1 MFSEHEWLPWKFDRC
16 PPSFW
21 NVKSKRKFLDWA
33 GNQLGIKDLS
43 EWQNISAR
51 VKIKEKLFFDV
62 FLKTVID
69 MGGYSIFG
77 NREYSLPKLLEEVY
91 PEYQFQGLSKL
102 GQTKKSQSILK
113 VMSQA
118 MFIEEGN
125 TRVYKM

>member
-1 MFSEHEWLPWKFDRC
+1 
-16 PPSFW
+16 
-21 NVKSKRKFLDWA
+21 
-33 GNQLGIKDLS
+33 
-43 EWQNISAR
+43 
-51 VKIKEKLFFDV
+51 
-62 FLKTVID
+62 